1 MSMSWTGRCCLTYGY
16 DQGPGKH
23 TAIASAGVIKAPL
36 TDSPGFGEAIIR
48 SFLVAILAQA
58 LSVPCLSALCR
69 SSLGHTV
76 SLLFTGAMGPYGKSS
91 SGSSNPFSN
100 GKGEGKDKGTS
111 EEPKGKGKDKG
122 TAEEPKGKGKDKG
135 TGKGEG
141 KDKGTG
147 KAAETKGQSKS
158 WWSLY
163 LKVKTARANAFK
175 AEEAAS
181 AVVAALEEIESEM
194 ERLL

>member
-1 MSMSWTGRCCLTYGY
+1 M
-16 DQGPGKH
+16 
-23 TAIASAGVIKAPL
+23 
-36 TDSPGFGEAIIR
+36 
-48 SFLVAILAQA
+48 
-58 LSVPCLSALCR
+58 
-69 SSLGHTV
+69 
-76 SLLFTGAMGPYGKSS
+76 
-91 SGSSNPFSN
+91 
-100 GKGEGKDKGTS
+100 
-111 EEPKGKGKDKG
+111 
-122 TAEEPKGKGKDKG
+122 TAEEPKGNGKDKG

-147 KAAETKGQSKS
+147 KAAETKGQGKS